1 MTGMIAPTHKMLQ
14 SAFAL
19 LAVLALSFFGGC
31 KSYQLGHPEELPFE
45 TIYIQPAKND
55 SFAPQAQALVS
66 AQVREAVIRDGR
78 VRLIADQSA
87 ADAVLAMTLTDYTR
101 RAGARRQDDTELAQD
116 FDLTLRVQLDL
127 YDQRNGKYFFEG
139 RQVEAHTIAYLNNP
153 YAPAADPDTQGLIQS
168 EYNAMPRLARELGRK
183 AADELLSVW

>member
-1 MTGMIAPTHKMLQ
+1 MITPPHKMRHYV
-14 SAFAL
+14 FAL
-19 LAVLALSFFGGC
+19 TTLLVLGLSAGC
-31 KSYQLGHPEELPFE
+31 KSYKLGHPAELPFE

-78 VRLIADQSA
+78 VKLVADPSK

-101 RAGARRQDDTELAQD
+101 DAASRRQDDTELAQS
-116 FDLTLRVQLDL
+116 FDLTLHLQLDL
-127 YDQRNGKYFFEG
+127 YDQRKGDYLFQG
-139 RQVEAHTIAYLNNP
+139 RGVEARTTGDISNP
-153 YAPAADPDTQGLIQS
+153 YAAAGTPNTQGLIQS

-183 AADELLSVW
+183 AADELLSAW